1 MSSSRTQAGP
11 SPGEGSS
18 AKWTT
23 IYQLVM
29 TPIIFVSFLV
39 SLAWVDFRYSIMRS
53 HSHSEEPSRLP
64 RWLHRITYREAP
76 YKYVKVDATHTTAP
90 AESSEGTRW
99 YYHSKQRK
107 LMKMEADDAFQIRG
121 TVLVALGL
129 LAVAAT
135 WAASWAGWWLWTMAR
150 AKLG

>member
-1 MSSSRTQAGP
+1 
-11 SPGEGSS
+11 
-18 AKWTT
+18 
-23 IYQLVM
+23 M
-29 TPIIFVSFLV
+29 TPIIFVSFLF

-53 HSHSEEPSRLP
+53 HSHSEEPSQLP

-76 YKYVKVDATHTTAP
+76 YKYVKVDATHTKERAG
-90 AESSEGTRW
+90 SNEGSRW

-135 WAASWAGWWLWTMAR
+135 WATSYAAWWLWTMAR
-150 AKLG
+150 TKLG

>member
-1 MSSSRTQAGP
+1 MVQADRP
-11 SPGEGSS
+11 F
-18 AKWTT
+18 K
-23 IYQLVM
+23 LVM

-53 HSHSEEPSRLP
+53 HSHSEEPSQLP

-76 YKYVKVDATHTTAP
+76 YKYVKVDATHSKSP
-90 AESSEGTRW
+90 RGSSEGTRW

-129 LAVAAT
+129 LAVAAA
-135 WAASWAGWWLWTMAR
+135 WAASWAGWWLWTMVT
-150 AKLG
+150 AKLS

>member
-1 MSSSRTQAGP
+1 
-11 SPGEGSS
+11 
-18 AKWTT
+18 
-23 IYQLVM
+23 M
-29 TPIIFVSFLV
+29 TPVIFVSFLF

-53 HSHSEEPSRLP
+53 HSHSEEPSQLP
-64 RWLHRITYREAP
+64 RWLYRITYREAP
-76 YKYVKVDATHTTAP
+76 YKYVKVDATQTKAQ
-90 AESSEGTRW
+90 AGNNEGTRW

-135 WAASWAGWWLWTMAR
+135 WAVSCAGWWLWTMAR
-150 AKLG
+150 ARLG

>member
-1 MSSSRTQAGP
+1 
-11 SPGEGSS
+11 
-18 AKWTT
+18 
-23 IYQLVM
+23 M
-29 TPIIFVSFLV
+29 TPIIFVSFLF

-53 HSHSEEPSRLP
+53 HSHSEEPSQLP

-76 YKYVKVDATHTTAP
+76 YKYVKVDAAYTKDRAG
-90 AESSEGTRW
+90 SGEGARW

-135 WAASWAGWWLWTMAR
+135 WATSYAAWWLWAIAR